1 MACSCPCSD
10 TEGRSLAGARQ
21 TRAFQPRFFHPLLND
36 RCQILH
42 TIGLKLD
49 IHEEAALSHLERFAS
64 YRSNFQ
70 PIHLDWSFTQPVI
83 SIPYGYCS
91 YPSSRLQNGIHLPSF
106 RERTSLSLPYEST
119 FCGLRF
125 CERASILFPTALFQF
140 YDWKAAKAGHPRRG
154 CSKPFG
160 ALRSTFQPI
169 YVGGS
174 FTEAPC
180 KWHNQSLRFPRSSVP
195 TVLPAC

>member
-1 MACSCPCSD
+1 
-10 TEGRSLAGARQ
+10 
-21 TRAFQPRFFHPLLND
+21 
-36 RCQILH
+36 
-42 TIGLKLD
+42 
-49 IHEEAALSHLERFAS
+49 
-64 YRSNFQ
+64 
-70 PIHLDWSFTQPVI
+70 
-83 SIPYGYCS
+83 
-91 YPSSRLQNGIHLPSF
+91 SRLQNGIHLPSF

-195 TVLPAC
+195 TVLPACKTGSTCLAFAKEPHSLSPTGLHFVAFAFVGEPQSPSLRPYFSFMTER